1 MSLEE
6 ASSSS
11 ASTGVCPQCEPVL
24 SKYADTFKAV
34 MHQGSDLKRKIAVN
48 PHPKRSESE
57 VEENS
62 LGSHVI
68 MPANRH
74 PSKIGGDLEVLQ
86 LQ

>member
-1 MSLEE
+1 M
-6 ASSSS
+6 
-11 ASTGVCPQCEPVL
+11 
-24 SKYADTFKAV
+24 
-34 MHQGSDLKRKIAVN
+34 MHQSSDLKRKIAVN

-68 MPANRH
+68 MPANRY